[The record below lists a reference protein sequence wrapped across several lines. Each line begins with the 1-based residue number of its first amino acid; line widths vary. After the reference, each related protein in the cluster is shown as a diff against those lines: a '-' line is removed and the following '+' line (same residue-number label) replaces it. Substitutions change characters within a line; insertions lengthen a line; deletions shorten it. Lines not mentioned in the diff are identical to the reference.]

1 METQN
6 FIDPTHVPD
15 EYKIPYDVVELPS
28 QGLLYKSKKKSVKV
42 EYLTAYDEN
51 ILTSPNIISTGKVI
65 DVLLERKIKD
75 LDFDPK
81 DLLEGDRMA
90 ILIFLRATAFGE
102 VYNQPV
108 LDPSTRKVVEGEI
121 NLSELG
127 QKKLTVNPD
136 KNNEFDYVLPKSNK
150 TIKFR
155 FLTGSDEDE
164 INKMDEELM
173 TRNGDEISTKT
184 TLRLER
190 SIMEIDSVRDKMKL
204 SNTIKNLTILDVR
217 SLNKYITELEPGID
231 FKTVARIPGG
241 GSVDTFLRIN
251 KNFFWPDL

>member
-51 ILTSPNIISTGKVI
+51 ILTSPNIINTGKVI

-75 LDFDPK
+75 LDFSPN

-102 VYNQPV
+102 SYTQPV
-108 LDPSTRKVVEGEI
+108 IDPSSHKVVEGII
-121 NLSELG
+121 NLVELE

-136 KNNEFDYVLPKSNK
+136 KNNEFDFVLPNSKK
-150 TIKFR
+150 YIKFR
-155 FLTGSDEDE
+155 FLTGKDEDE
-164 INKMDEELM
+164 INKTDEELM
-173 TRNGDEISTKT
+173 TRNSSNISSKT
-184 TLRLER
+184 TLRLDR
-190 SIMEIDSVRDKMKL
+190 AIMEIDSVRDKMKL
-204 SNTIKNLTILDVR
+204 SNTIKNLTILDIR
-217 SLNKYITELEPGID
+217 SLNKYISELEPGID